1 MTRNRAQFA
10 SLAAMMMGAIGAFG
24 LVGCTD
30 TEIDESDLDG
40 VEFKKGDEPKFPFPG
55 ESVSAEKLPFVEPIE
70 AAEVFVQKLPK
81 ATEAGENVAV
91 HIKLAEPHNK
101 ELSDSLIRVVGD
113 PENPMMLVRSDAL
126 VELGVLKDSPGKQF
140 FTAFATLTAE
150 ELEQRA
156 KAEATF
162 EKFGETTKDRI
173 VFQGRN
179 PIAVTT
185 GIKFDISV
193 FDTGVPVALGP
204 CPVMPISTPA
214 RWEEALVITDLTVV
228 RDKNRTNDVCDPG
241 ADNPNGVWTFKHL
254 MEEMAIG
261 SGLSTNDFVVTWLST
276 WLTNQVVNGDTL
288 PARTQMFQQVIR
300 PWANASGVSSSLVG
314 GNLVL
319 GGPLNLDKAPFRLSA
334 IVNRIDLG
342 ETSSG
347 GGYFGGGMPLSAG
360 ELRFVFGVQNLNSC
374 SQLPFSVIFEYGVPR
389 EDCAAIKDWANQWIR
404 LSDPLL
410 PRFSSSW
417 RAHLESI
424 TENVVLNGAAPAKGN
439 QNAINQ
445 IRTNENALN
454 FQWELRE
461 FTLST
466 EDVLTGVDT
475 PADGPLLPHT
485 VAMTP
490 DDSAYNANADIN
502 IDDWTLFT
510 PMPPSGAP
518 GAVLSEVSMGAFFTS
533 GASGNTVVGDCSP
546 SFEVPH
552 LASGVPLRGGNAFVA
567 PVTHWQID
575 AAAPSDP
582 REVCARQQFSVNTC
596 SGCHFADT
604 STPFFHVNPT
614 VAPAAL
620 SDFMTGTGAGNVLA
634 VPDQQWGPGVA
645 WMEFADLD
653 RRHNRLYEIACNSC
667 GRRVV
672 FPHLIDLIMEFNG
685 VVPVDAEASE
695 DSPFKVGPVKKIDTV
710 KQLLAAT
717 AKADKDAVTQ
727 DVELSNF
734 TGTSQVFVH

>member
-1 MTRNRAQFA
+1 
-10 SLAAMMMGAIGAFG
+10 MMIGAVGAFG
-24 LVGCTD
+24 LVGCT
-30 TEIDESDLDG
+30 ENEVDEADLGDD
-40 VEFKKGDEPKFPFPG
+40 VEFKKDGDPKAFPG
-55 ESVSAEKLPFVEPIE
+55 ESFSADKLPFVEPLE
-70 AAEVFVQKLPK
+70 TAEVFVQKLPK
-81 ATEAGENVAV
+81 ATEAGDNVAV
-91 HIKLAEPHNK
+91 HIKLDKPHNK
-101 ELSDSLIRVVGD
+101 DLQDSLVRVVGD
-113 PENPMMLVRSDAL
+113 PKNPMMLVRSDAL
-126 VELGVLKDSPGKQF
+126 VELGVLKESPGKEF
-140 FTAFATLTAE
+140 FTAFATLSAE

-156 KAEATF
+156 KTEQNLA
-162 EKFGETTKDRI
+162 KFGETTKDRI
-173 VFQGRN
+173 VFEGRN

-204 CPVMPISTPA
+204 CPLAPISTPA
-214 RWEEALVITDLTVV
+214 RWEEALLITDLSVV
-228 RDKNRTNDVCDPG
+228 RDKNRTNDVCHPG

-261 SGLSTNDFVVTWLST
+261 SGLSTNDFVVKWLST
-276 WLTNQVVNGDTL
+276 WLTNQVVNSDTL

-300 PWANASGVSSSLVG
+300 PWANASGVTSSLVG
-314 GNLVL
+314 GNLTL

-347 GGYFGGGMPLSAG
+347 GMYGGGGMPLTAG
-360 ELRFVFGVQNLNSC
+360 EMRFVFGVQNLNSC
-374 SQLPFSVIFEYGVPR
+374 AQLPFSVIFEYGVPR

-466 EDVLTGVDT
+466 EDALTNVDT
-475 PADGPLLPHT
+475 PTDGPLQPHT
-485 VAMTP
+485 VALTP
-490 DDSAYNANADIN
+490 NDSFYNASGDVD

-518 GAVLSEVSMGAFFTS
+518 GAVLSEVSFGAAFTT
-533 GASGNTVVGDCSP
+533 GASGNTIVSDCSP
-546 SFEVPH
+546 SYSMPLV
-552 LASGVPLRGGNAFVA
+552 ASGLPLRGGNAFVS
-567 PVTHWQID
+567 PVDHWQI
-575 AAAPSDP
+575 AAADPSDP
-582 REVCARQQFSVNTC
+582 REVCARQQFSINSC
-596 SGCHFADT
+596 SGCHKEDSA
-604 STPFFHVNPT
+604 TPFFHVDPT
-614 VAPAAL
+614 SAPASL
-620 SDFMTGTGAGNVLA
+620 SNFLTGGGAGNVWA

-667 GRRVV
+667 GRRFV
-672 FPHLIDLIMEFNG
+672 FPHLIDVIMEVNG
-685 VVPVDAEASE
+685 MVPVDTGVAE
-695 DSPFKVGPVKKIDTV
+695 DSPIKVGPVTKLDTV
-710 KQLLAAT
+710 KHLLNAA
-717 AKADKDAVTQ
+717 AKVDKDAVAQ
-727 DVELSNF
+727 DVELSRF